1 MRELRAQNRVCDRA
15 REYSSRSLDGELSD
29 FERALLE
36 THLERCDEC
45 RAYATEL
52 AEIVTR
58 LRAAPLEA
66 LPHPVA
72 LPSRRRVR
80 TRALQGA
87 AAAAAAVVAVTAG
100 LVGSFWLVSG
110 FFVGNR
116 GPVRLKSDLGAPL
129 FGSRFV
135 RWATP
140 EERDE
145 TINMSAVY
153 VLLGFVL
160 ILFGFVADTRYSL
173 F

>member
-1 MRELRAQNRVCDRA
+1 MADDGRRHEARDVVAPDDSDARGGLGSYLGAALRRLIVLVVVAAAFTVVGSLVIGLLIGA
-15 REYSSRSLDGELSD
+15 SPSRSIAIG
-29 FERALLE
+29 F
-36 THLERCDEC
+36 
-45 RAYATEL
+45 Y
-52 AEIVTR
+52 
-58 LRAAPLEA
+58 
-66 LPHPVA
+66 
-72 LPSRRRVR
+72 
-80 TRALQGA
+80 
-87 AAAAAAVVAVTAG
+87 

-116 GPVRLKSDLGAPL
+116 GPVRLKSDIGAPL

-140 EERDE
+140 EEREE

-160 ILFGFVADTRYSL
+160 ILLGFAADTRYSL

>member
-1 MRELRAQNRVCDRA
+1 MADDRRGNEARGIDDDDSDAGGGLGPYLVAALRRLLVLIVIAA
-15 REYSSRSLDGELSD
+15 ALTAIASLIIGALLGSSLTRSL
-29 FERALLE
+29 
-36 THLERCDEC
+36 
-45 RAYATEL
+45 
-52 AEIVTR
+52 
-58 LRAAPLEA
+58 
-66 LPHPVA
+66 
-72 LPSRRRVR
+72 
-80 TRALQGA
+80 
-87 AAAAAAVVAVTAG
+87 AVG
-100 LVGSFWLVSG
+100 YYLVGSFWLVSG

-153 VLLGFVL
+153 VVLGFVL
-160 ILFGFVADTRYSL
+160 ILFGFAADTRYSL

>member
-1 MRELRAQNRVCDRA
+1 MADDRRGHEAPDVVTNDGDAGGGLRLYLV
-15 REYSSRSLDGELSD
+15 S
-29 FERALLE
+29 ALRRL
-36 THLERCDEC
+36 LV
-45 RAYATEL
+45 L
-52 AEIVTR
+52 IV
-58 LRAAPLEA
+58 L
-66 LPHPVA
+66 
-72 LPSRRRVR
+72 
-80 TRALQGA
+80 A
-87 AAAAAAVVAVTAG
+87 AALTAIGSLILGLLLGASLTRSVADG
-100 LVGSFWLVSG
+100 FYIVGSFWLVSG

-153 VLLGFVL
+153 VVLGFVL
-160 ILFGFVADTRYSL
+160 ILFGFAADTRYSL

>member
-1 MRELRAQNRVCDRA
+1 MADDGRGNATADVDPDA
-15 REYSSRSLDGELSD
+15 DSSRGLTS
-29 FERALLE
+29 
-36 THLERCDEC
+36 
-45 RAYATEL
+45 Y
-52 AEIVTR
+52 
-58 LRAAPLEA
+58 
-66 LPHPVA
+66 
-72 LPSRRRVR
+72 
-80 TRALQGA
+80 
-87 AAAAAAVVAVTAG
+87 VVAALRRLLVVIVVAAG
-100 LVGSFWLVSG
+100 LTALASLGLGLLAGASLTRSLSIGFYVVGSFWLVSG

-140 EERDE
+140 EEREE
-145 TINMSAVY
+145 TINMSAIY

>member
-1 MRELRAQNRVCDRA
+1 MADDGRGNEARSVVDDDSDADGGLGPYFLAALRRLLVLIVVAA
-15 REYSSRSLDGELSD
+15 GLTAIASLILGALFGASLTRSL
-29 FERALLE
+29 
-36 THLERCDEC
+36 
-45 RAYATEL
+45 
-52 AEIVTR
+52 
-58 LRAAPLEA
+58 
-66 LPHPVA
+66 
-72 LPSRRRVR
+72 
-80 TRALQGA
+80 
-87 AAAAAAVVAVTAG
+87 AVGYYV
-100 LVGSFWLVSG
+100 VGSFWLVSG

-153 VLLGFVL
+153 VVLGFVL
-160 ILFGFVADTRYSL
+160 ILFGFAADTRYRL

>member
-1 MRELRAQNRVCDRA
+1 ML
-15 REYSSRSLDGELSD
+15 
-29 FERALLE
+29 
-36 THLERCDEC
+36 
-45 RAYATEL
+45 
-52 AEIVTR
+52 
-58 LRAAPLEA
+58 
-66 LPHPVA
+66 
-72 LPSRRRVR
+72 
-80 TRALQGA
+80 
-87 AAAAAAVVAVTAG
+87 AAAVTALG
-100 LVGSFWLVSG
+100 SLIIGLLMDASLTRSLAIGFYLVGSFWLVSG

-116 GPVRLKSDLGAPL
+116 GPVRLKSDFGAPL

-160 ILFGFVADTRYSL
+160 ILLGFVADTRYTL

>member
-1 MRELRAQNRVCDRA
+1 MVAAALTAIGSLIIGA
-15 REYSSRSLDGELSD
+15 LLGSSLSRSL
-29 FERALLE
+29 
-36 THLERCDEC
+36 
-45 RAYATEL
+45 
-52 AEIVTR
+52 
-58 LRAAPLEA
+58 
-66 LPHPVA
+66 
-72 LPSRRRVR
+72 
-80 TRALQGA
+80 
-87 AAAAAAVVAVTAG
+87 AVGYYV
-100 LVGSFWLVSG
+100 VGSFWLVSG

>member
-1 MRELRAQNRVCDRA
+1 MADDGRGNEARSVGDDDPDAGGLRP
-15 REYSSRSLDGELSD
+15 Y
-29 FERALLE
+29 LLAAFRR
-36 THLERCDEC
+36 L
-45 RAYATEL
+45 L
-52 AEIVTR
+52 VLIV
-58 LRAAPLEA
+58 L
-66 LPHPVA
+66 
-72 LPSRRRVR
+72 
-80 TRALQGA
+80 
-87 AAAAAAVVAVTAG
+87 AAAVTALG
-100 LVGSFWLVSG
+100 SLIIGLLMDASLTRSLAIGFYLVGSFWLVSG

-116 GPVRLKSDLGAPL
+116 GPVRLKSDFGAPL

-160 ILFGFVADTRYSL
+160 ILLGFVADTRYSL

>member
-1 MRELRAQNRVCDRA
+1 M
-15 REYSSRSLDGELSD
+15 
-29 FERALLE
+29 
-36 THLERCDEC
+36 
-45 RAYATEL
+45 
-52 AEIVTR
+52 
-58 LRAAPLEA
+58 
-66 LPHPVA
+66 
-72 LPSRRRVR
+72 
-80 TRALQGA
+80 A
-87 AAAAAAVVAVTAG
+87 AAALTALVSLGLGLLAGAAVTRSLSIGFYV
-100 LVGSFWLVSG
+100 VGSFWLVAG

-140 EERDE
+140 EEREE

-160 ILFGFVADTRYSL
+160 ILLGFAADTRYSL

>member
-1 MRELRAQNRVCDRA
+1 MADDGRGDEAQGVLDDDADADGGLRLYLVA
-15 REYSSRSLDGELSD
+15 
-29 FERALLE
+29 ALRRL
-36 THLERCDEC
+36 LV
-45 RAYATEL
+45 L
-52 AEIVTR
+52 IV
-58 LRAAPLEA
+58 
-66 LPHPVA
+66 V
-72 LPSRRRVR
+72 
-80 TRALQGA
+80 
-87 AAAAAAVVAVTAG
+87 AAAVTAVGSLIIGLLLGASLTRSVAIG
-100 LVGSFWLVSG
+100 LYLVGSFWLVSG

-153 VLLGFVL
+153 VVLGFVL
-160 ILFGFVADTRYSL
+160 ILLGFAADTRYSL